1 MDPEDAFHT
10 STKETFLPLPTTPDL
25 DPPGAGRIGLTPS
38 EVDQFREFGYVI
50 KRGLVPPDDF
60 AAIIDFWWQQPP
72 VVTAGAVRDDP
83 GTWISPGRY
92 WPRDNRWGLKDNWMG
107 SHPWPG
113 PTDPRPGANMGERVG
128 RLPFKLTRDRAND
141 VWRWHGIGHDPA
153 FVEVSAA
160 HPRVLHMVE
169 LLLGGP
175 VKRPRRS
182 RGIYALFPKDPS
194 EPASRLGP
202 HMDDNPTE
210 LLVSMI
216 LEDIDPREGGFT
228 LYPGSAQMLYPT
240 SAQALNWVA
249 TEHSPAAMDDIKAN
263 VQPIEFTGK
272 AGDVVFCHG
281 WTVHSAG
288 IHDGKRIRMAAFHDL
303 NKVRRRGH
311 LRWTAAGKHGGPRV
325 NCDMDG
331 ILRIQ
336 VDGVD
341 DPADGWREVTQQW
354 LVDSNEFVLDRSP
367 PFDDMFKQWNLGRQE
382 AAGHIVKEP
391 AWWEKYN
398 MPLLPAGSVPR
409 GGGGVPAA
417 PLTSVATYE
426 GDGRW
431 RFPLKGN
438 NWMGQVE

>member
-1 MDPEDAFHT
+1 
-10 STKETFLPLPTTPDL
+10 
-25 DPPGAGRIGLTPS
+25 
-38 EVDQFREFGYVI
+38 
-50 KRGLVPPDDF
+50 
-60 AAIIDFWWQQPP
+60 
-72 VVTAGAVRDDP
+72 
-83 GTWISPGRY
+83 
-92 WPRDNRWGLKDNWMG
+92 
-107 SHPWPG
+107 
-113 PTDPRPGANMGERVG
+113 
-128 RLPFKLTRDRAND
+128 
-141 VWRWHGIGHDPA
+141 
-153 FVEVSAA
+153 
-160 HPRVLHMVE
+160 
-169 LLLGGP
+169 
-175 VKRPRRS
+175 
-182 RGIYALFPKDPS
+182 
-194 EPASRLGP
+194 
-202 HMDDNPTE
+202 MDDNPTE

-216 LEDIDPREGGFT
+216 LEDIGPREGGFT
-228 LYPGSAQMLYPT
+228 LYPGSARALYPT

-263 VQPIEFTGK
+263 IQPIEFTGK

-331 ILRIQ
+331 ILTIP

-398 MPLLPAGSVPR
+398 MPLLPAGSVPTGR
-409 GGGGVPAA
+409 RWCTGG
-417 PLTSVATYE
+417 AT
-426 GDGRW
+426 DVS
-431 RFPLKGN
+431 GN
-438 NWMGQVE
+438 L